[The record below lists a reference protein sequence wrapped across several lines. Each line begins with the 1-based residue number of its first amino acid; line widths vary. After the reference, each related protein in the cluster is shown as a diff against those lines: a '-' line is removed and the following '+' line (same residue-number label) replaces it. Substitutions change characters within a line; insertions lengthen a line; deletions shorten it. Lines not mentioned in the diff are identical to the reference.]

1 MTGKNMVAVIG
12 AGAWGTAIAWSL
24 AENGVPTTLW
34 ALEPEVVE
42 AVNYGRENSVYLPDV
57 KLPDSLSATGDL
69 GEATKNVKL
78 VVFVVPSQFMR
89 GTLKKLAPVMPD
101 DAVLVSAVKGI
112 ENETLALPTDMICD
126 TMPVGVVGRSCCLS
140 GPTFAKEL
148 VNKVPTAAAIA
159 SKNLEA
165 VKVAQDILSTSYF
178 RLYTHDDV
186 VGVELGGAVKNVM
199 AIASG
204 ISDGLGFGYNTRAA
218 LITRGLYEM
227 TRLGIAM
234 GADGR
239 TFAGLSG
246 MGDLVLTCTG
256 DLSRNRTVGI
266 RLGRGEKID
275 EIKKSMKAVAEGVAT
290 ALSVHRLAEKHGVD
304 MPIASEVYRVIYEG
318 KDPKEVVEG
327 LMSRSL
333 KPEF

>member
-1 MTGKNMVAVIG
+1 MTKKGPVAVIG

-24 AENGVPTTLW
+24 AENGVDTRLW

-42 AVNYGRENSVYLPDV
+42 SVNRDRENSVFLPGV
-57 KLPDSLSATGDL
+57 KLPDNLLATDDL

-89 GTLKKLAPVMPD
+89 GMLERLAKVMPE
-101 DAVLVSAVKGI
+101 DAILLSAVKGI
-112 ENETLALPTDMICD
+112 ETETLALPADMIRD
-126 TMPVGVVGRSCCLS
+126 IMPKSVAEKSCYLS

-148 VNKVPTAAAIA
+148 AHRVPTAAAIA

-165 VKVAQDILSTSYF
+165 VKLAQSVLSAPYF
-178 RLYTHDDV
+178 RLYTHADV

-199 AIASG
+199 AVAAG
-204 ISDGLGFGYNTRAA
+204 ISDGLGFGHNTRAA
-218 LITRGLYEM
+218 LITRGLHEM
-227 TRLGIAM
+227 TKLGVSM
-234 GADGR
+234 GADER
-239 TFAGLSG
+239 TFAGLAG
-246 MGDLVLTCTG
+246 MGDLLLTCTG
-256 DLSRNRTVGI
+256 DLSRNRNVGM

-275 EIKKSMKAVAEGVAT
+275 EIKKSMTAVAEGVAT
-290 ALSVHRLAEKHGVD
+290 ALSVYHLAKKQKVD
-304 MPIASEVYRVIYEG
+304 MPIANEVYRVIYEG
-318 KDPKEVVEG
+318 KDPKAVVEG